1 MATITRRRLAAG
13 GLATTAL
20 LCGVLALTSTS
31 ASAGSSPTP
40 PGVTS
45 GGGAFDLEGN
55 PVEARTYVGNDQP
68 SDLGELECSATMSV
82 DGTVTDQQGDCGGL
96 QAAP

>member
-20 LCGVLALTSTS
+20 LGGVLALTASS
-31 ASAGSSPTP
+31 ASADSSPTS
-40 PGVTS
+40 PGVSS
-45 GGGAFDLEGN
+45 GGGAFDLSGD
-55 PVEARTYVGNDQP
+55 PVETRTYVGNDQP
-68 SDLGELECSATMSV
+68 SDLGELQCSATVSV
-82 DGTVTDQQGDCGGL
+82 DGTVTDQQGDCTAL